1 MRNSKFTRLLSVIL
15 AAVLLFGSFSAVL
28 SFAEDAAAPAETEVS
43 VEIISKNLNYASRT
57 EIAYAVEA
65 TGVKETDSV
74 VMLFWNEAQADE
86 DYTYEKALYRK
97 NFYDKGTVQE
107 VEGCYLFTSRGIV
120 PKDINDSIY
129 ARPVIRHA
137 DVVNGE
143 VVVSYTYGAVLKYN
157 VGMYA
162 AEKLAE
168 TDNSAAQIKLYAGL
182 ISYAEAAS
190 AKFGASE
197 PDFMLA
203 KVTDGAATLGNFGA
217 KYAIAD
223 KDGKITLRAEAI
235 NAEGKYFIKWVD
247 AEGADVATARVAK
260 ITAPTEAGVHLYTP
274 VYGEAAD
281 SAYADTIGFQDYV
294 TGEVNVG
301 EANYAADPGTA
312 CYGGYSSS
320 NMKRWS
326 IDKTIGQVRFY
337 QNILPAYTAYDSSTK
352 TYTFAK
358 NALGY
363 YVPGMMDKYFI
374 TEDTAGDKNLVV
386 NRGQNGSGWTV
397 SISPYATDRKVL
409 NYVEMDLG
417 FEDITMDGV
426 QVHVN
431 VSLKDANGKEFP
443 FRTNLFTYWEEGKT
457 HIYPEG
463 FNSAGVKGDDGL
475 DKFFSSAAGE
485 TFTFG
490 IGFVSDTVDGETK
503 YFLEYYVNG
512 EYFGRLAADSFKSG
526 SNTCTT
532 SGFVLSDDVYLYSAS
547 VNTVTSNKDN
557 VVIDNV
563 TFTK

>member
-1 MRNSKFTRLLSVIL
+1 MIL
-15 AAVLLFGSFSAVL
+15 TAVLLFGCFASVL
-28 SFAEDAAAPAETEVS
+28 SFAEDEAAPAEETVS

-57 EIAYAVEA
+57 EIAYAVQA
-65 TGVKETDSV
+65 TGIKETDSI
-74 VMLFWNEAQADE
+74 VMLFWNDAQADE

-97 NFYDKGTVQE
+97 NFYGKGTVQD
-107 VEGCYLFTSRGIV
+107 VEGCYFFTSRGIV

-143 VVVSYTYGAVLKYN
+143 VVVTYTYGAVLKYN

-168 TDNSAAQIKLYAGL
+168 TDNTAAQNKLYSGL
-182 ISYAEAAS
+182 IEYAEAAS

-203 KVTDGAATLGNFGA
+203 KVTDGAASFGNFGA

-223 KDGKITLRAEAI
+223 KDGKLTLRAEAI

-260 ITAPTEAGVHLYTP
+260 VEAPTEAGVHVYTP

-301 EANYAADPGTA
+301 EANYAVFANTA

-320 NMKRWS
+320 NMKRWN
-326 IDKTIGQVRFY
+326 IAKTIGQIKYY

-352 TYTFAK
+352 TYTFEQ
-358 NALGY
+358 NALGH

-374 TEDTAGDKNLVV
+374 TEDLAGDKNLVV
-386 NRGQNGSGWTV
+386 DRGQNGSGW
-397 SISPYATDRKVL
+397 SIEVVPSATDRKVL

-417 FEDITMDGV
+417 FETLVMDGV

-431 VSLKDANGKEFP
+431 VYLKDAADKSFE
-443 FRTNLFTYWEEGKT
+443 FRTNLFTYWKT
-457 HIYPEG
+457 GNTYIYPEG
-463 FNSAGVKGDDGL
+463 NNNSGILNAEGDPE
-475 DKFFSSAAGE
+475 FFSTAPGE
-485 TFTFG
+485 TVTLG
-490 IGFVSDTVDGETK
+490 IGYVSETVDGETK
-503 YFLEYYVNG
+503 YFLEYTVNG
-512 EYFGRLAADSFKSG
+512 EYFGKLDIELFKSG

-532 SGFVLSDDVYLYSAS
+532 SGFALSDDVYLSS
-547 VNTVTSNKDN
+547 ISINTVTSNKDN
-557 VVIDNV
+557 VVIDNI